1 MQAGRIAIKA
11 QDFDRLYNL
20 KTEVKIWERALHKQ
34 HSLELTQK
42 IEEHLQDI
50 TALEDKLIEYIL
62 DIPDSQLRNVIYMR
76 SVEGHKWSVIASN
89 IGGNNTEDSVRK
101 MYKRFIDKL

>member
-1 MQAGRIAIKA
+1 MQVGKIVITA

-20 KTEVKIWERALHKQ
+20 KTEVKLWERALHKH
-34 HSLELTQK
+34 HSQELTQK
-42 IEEHLQDI
+42 IEEHVQNI

-62 DIPDSQLRNVIYMR
+62 DIPDPQLRNVIYMR
-76 SVEGHKWSVIASN
+76 SIEGQKWSVIASN